1 MAIQTWDSFDGQDS
15 RRIQTMTGASYELRA
30 ELRSSRVRIFLV
42 RKQQQECRKIFRSW
56 NTGSL
61 RLDFT
66 APAIRRLTR
75 ASESP

>member
-66 APAIRRLTR
+66 CSCNPKANE
-75 ASESP
+75 SE